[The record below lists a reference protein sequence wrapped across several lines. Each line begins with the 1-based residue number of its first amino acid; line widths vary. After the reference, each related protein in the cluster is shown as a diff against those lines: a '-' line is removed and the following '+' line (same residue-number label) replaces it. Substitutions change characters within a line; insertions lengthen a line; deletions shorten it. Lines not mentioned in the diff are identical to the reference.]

1 MNYILPRRIQ
11 YLLALTLALF
21 ILQGTFRLLF
31 WGLISDLPMSFESHL
46 LKAYW
51 IGLRFDLRVS
61 MLAALATLP
70 WLLVPRFSAVTYQ
83 WLRHGLKLWVGFLLV
98 AILAVYI
105 IDAGHYLYLN
115 KRLDA

>member
-70 WLLVPRFSAVTYQ
+70 WLLVPRCSDLPVAAQ
-83 WLRHGLKLWVGFLLV
+83 WAETVGRISTSGYTCRVYYRCWSLLV
-98 AILAVYI
+98 S
-105 IDAGHYLYLN
+105 
-115 KRLDA
+115 K